1 MTETKTRIVF
11 GYEDYKYIH
20 IYSQF
25 YMDFLLTDFTIPL
38 YNPVDELIN
47 LDLCYEEYQK
57 NHQLEVVW
65 DSDTDSETTLKDKET
80 QTDPTVEFLLG
91 QLILQ
96 TCPQKELVE
105 TYVKRS
111 VKHVNTSTELL
122 QALAT
127 GTQQAR
133 QTCSKPSRSDA

>member
-1 MTETKTRIVF
+1 MTETKPRIVLW
-11 GYEDYKYIH
+11 YEDYKYIH
-20 IYSQF
+20 LYSKF

-38 YNPVDELIN
+38 YNPIDELIN

-57 NHQLEVVW
+57 NHQLEVAW

-127 GTQQAR
+127 GTRQAR
-133 QTCSKPSRSDA
+133 QTSSRPSRSDA

>member
-1 MTETKTRIVF
+1 
-11 GYEDYKYIH
+11 
-20 IYSQF
+20 
-25 YMDFLLTDFTIPL
+25 MDFLLTDFTIPL

-111 VKHVNTSTELL
+111 VEHVNTSTELL

-133 QTCSKPSRSDA
+133 QTSSRPSRSDA